1 MSAVQ
6 PLQTTKR
13 VALIDLSGI
22 FRSAWHAS
30 EHDEISAAYNRTI
43 SKVVGYASGFDVAV
57 VCCDRP
63 PYKRKAISP
72 EYKAH
77 REKAPEAMHEQLRA
91 VEAQLT
97 KDGYK
102 LVGSQGYE
110 ADDIIARL
118 APAATVRGFAV
129 AIFSADKDLMQL
141 VGPGVEVVST
151 ATGVRYDAAAV
162 REKHGV
168 PPALIPDLL
177 ALMGDKSDGIPGIP
191 SVGPKT
197 AAKMLEAAGSLTAML
212 ANPELLRDPRFVA
225 LVKEHREQVALS
237 YKLALPMTDA
247 PIDPEEIMQTKEPVR
262 PTEDAYTFDVEP
274 EIVPAPQGPNPS
286 PVTVQAAT
294 KTETTAPKAANDEAK
309 QKPEVIPAAAPNALV
324 PVEWERALE
333 PRDPRQAWG
342 IAVSLYES
350 RLFGDF
356 PNPQAILAIVMTGR
370 AYGMDTVAS
379 LRAFHLIKG
388 KACPSAALL
397 IGLVK
402 RHPSCEWFRLVESTD
417 RIATWETKRRGEPQ
431 PTRMS
436 YSIEEAQ
443 AAGLASNDQYKKR
456 GKTMLRWR
464 SGVELARAVYS
475 DVIAGLYS
483 AEEMTAEP

>member
-1 MSAVQ
+1 MSAAQ
-6 PLQTTKR
+6 PLQTAKR

-22 FRSAWHAS
+22 FRAAWHAS
-30 EHDEISAAYNRTI
+30 EHDEISAAFNRTV

-63 PYKRKAISP
+63 PYKRKDISP
-72 EYKAH
+72 AYKAH
-77 REKAPEAMHEQLRA
+77 REKAPETMHEQLRA

-97 KDGYK
+97 KDGYR

-118 APAATVRGFAV
+118 APWASVRGYAV
-129 AIFSADKDLMQL
+129 TIFSADKDLMQL

-247 PIDPEEIMQTKEPVR
+247 PIDPEEIMQTKEPSR
-262 PTEDAYTFDVEP
+262 SIEDAYTFDAEFT
-274 EIVPAPQGPNPS
+274 EDPAPQ
-286 PVTVQAAT
+286 TQAAPP
-294 KTETTAPKAANDEAK
+294 KPVPASEPAPKAANDEAK
-309 QKPEVIPAAAPNALV
+309 QKPEVIPAAAPTALV

-370 AYGMDTVAS
+370 AHGMDTVAS
-379 LRAFHLIKG
+379 LRGFHLIKG
-388 KACPSAALL
+388 KPCPSAALL
-397 IGLVK
+397 VGLVK
-402 RHPSCEWFRLVESTD
+402 RHQCCEWFRLVESTD
-417 RIATWETKRRGEPQ
+417 RIATWETKRRDEPA

-436 YSIEEAQ
+436 YAIEEAQ
-443 AAGLASNDQYKKR
+443 AAGLAGNDQWKKR
-456 GKTMLRWR
+456 PKTMLRWR
-464 SGVELARAVYS
+464 AAVELARAVYP
-475 DVIAGLYS
+475 DITAGLYS
-483 AEEMTAEP
+483 VEEMSAEQ